1 MATAAALILCAGEI
15 QDALVNET
23 NLEVVQNKFLKAP
36 LSFSGNT
43 MATILRLEKNA
54 QSVFC
59 LLGNLLEEGQL
70 SKLFPD
76 NG

>member
-43 MATILRLEKNA
+43 VNGNHFEAGKECP
-54 QSVFC
+54 VC
-59 LLGNLLEEGQL
+59 VLLAW
-70 SKLFPD
+70 
-76 NG
+76 